1 MKEEK
6 KIIGLLRCSTRKQ
19 LQGNSLQD
27 QEKQIRKYADKLNAT
42 IIDFVKLQVSG
53 SKMRVNAG
61 VLMKTL
67 SQARECGASLMVS
80 ALDRLSR
87 DAATLH
93 VLRQQAQ
100 ETGIDVLV
108 AGLEQSI
115 SKMDSISFGMLSSF
129 CEFERTRIRER
140 TRLATKQRSKGFGF
154 GVVDGGKAREASLEK
169 RRRLA
174 DEWREQ
180 IDLKGEIREAV
191 QLLRKP
197 TLARI
202 ATILNGKGLVSI
214 RGSKWTQSQLTKQLQ
229 AMNIKS
235 WRALA

>member
-1 MKEEK
+1 MSKM
-6 KIIGLLRCSTRKQ
+6 KIIAILRCSTRKQ
-19 LQGNSLQD
+19 VQGNSLTD
-27 QEKQIRKYADKLNAT
+27 QEAQIRRYANKLNGEV
-42 IIDFVKLQVSG
+42 IDFVKVQVSG

-67 SQARECGASLMVS
+67 EQARKQGASLMVS

-100 ETGIDVLV
+100 TTGVDVLV

-115 SKMDSISFGMLSSF
+115 SKMDAISFGMLSSF
-129 CEFERTRIRER
+129 CEWERTKIRER
-140 TRLATKQRSKGFGF
+140 TTMATKQRSKGFGF
-154 GVVDGGKAREASLEK
+154 GIADGNKARQASLEK
-169 RRRLA
+169 RRQIA

-180 IDLKGEIREAV
+180 IDLKGEIQQAI

-202 ATILNGKGLVSI
+202 ATILTGRGLVTI
-214 RGSKWTQSQLTKQLQ
+214 RGSKWTQAHLSKQLK
-229 AMNIKS
+229 AMKVES
-235 WRALA
+235 WKCLA

>member
-1 MKEEK
+1 MKVIG
-6 KIIGLLRCSTRKQ
+6 IIRVSTRRQ
-19 LQGNSLQD
+19 VNGNSLQD
-27 QEKQIRKYADKLNAT
+27 QETQIRRYAEKLNAEV
-42 IIDFVKLQVSG
+42 IDFVRVQVSG
-53 SKMRVNAG
+53 SKMKLNAG

-67 SQARECGASLMVS
+67 ADARERGCSLMVS

-93 VLRQQAQ
+93 LLRQQAQ
-100 ETGIDVLV
+100 EAGVDVFV

-115 SKMDSISFGMLSSF
+115 SKMDAISFGMLSSF

-140 TRLATKQRSKGFGF
+140 TKLATKKRSEGFGF
-154 GVVDGGKAREASLEK
+154 GVVDGNKAREASLAK
-169 RRRLA
+169 RREIA
-174 DEWREQ
+174 DEWRKQ
-180 IDLKGEIREAV
+180 IGLKQEIRDAV

-202 ATILNGKGLVSI
+202 ATILNGKGLVTI
-214 RGSKWTQSQLTKQLQ
+214 RGAKWTQAHLTNQLQ

-235 WRALA
+235 WQEV